1 MTSPA
6 SAIANKSSIDVG
18 YNANVALYSP
28 LFTRRSSSS
37 NPRIPPTKS
46 IRESERDHVF
56 QVLGLINDLA
66 G

>member
-6 SAIANKSSIDVG
+6 SAIANKASIDVG
-18 YNANVALYSP
+18 YSENATLYSP

-46 IRESERDHVF
+46 MRESIADHVF
-56 QVLGLINDLA
+56 QALGLINDLA